1 MPRDCTA
8 RRVLPVYEDVQ
19 SLCGGGIQYTP
30 LSNCRLIFTFTALP
44 SFYAMAKKSQKNN
57 NNNRRGK
64 QNAVVRAPT
73 SIGVRKTTQAGGQR
87 QEVMLDEVN
96 IPADNFILHCG
107 SIPWLKGVARS
118 YQTWNLKDVRIWFEP
133 RVSTA
138 TNGTMQLAF
147 LRDFQDPIPTTVAQI
162 SQLSGASRAA
172 VWDKQSIRIPQGK
185 AMEYCSLSNF
195 QSMDSSDKMIAPLGE
210 FVG

>member
-1 MPRDCTA
+1 
-8 RRVLPVYEDVQ
+8 
-19 SLCGGGIQYTP
+19 
-30 LSNCRLIFTFTALP
+30 
-44 SFYAMAKKSQKNN
+44 MAKKSQKSNN
-57 NNNRRGK
+57 NNKRRSK
-64 QNAVVRAPT
+64 SNAVVRAPT
-73 SIGVRKTTQAGGQR
+73 SISVNRTTPAGGQR
-87 QEVMLDEVN
+87 QEVMLDEVD
-96 IPADNFILHCG
+96 IPADSFILHSG

-138 TNGTMQLAF
+138 TNGTMHLAF

-162 SQLSGASRAA
+162 SSLSGASRAA

-195 QSMDSSDKMIAPLGE
+195 QSMGSSDKNDRAIGRVVWVADMDDGFFHENLTSIAGRVYMSYIPVLSNPIDPDMNN
-210 FVG
+210 